1 MSDLQLQPSHCL
13 FPRLGTGYFRVM
25 HEYVVADVFTHE
37 PLHGNPVAVF
47 LDATALTAARMQRI
61 ACEMNLSETVFVLP
75 PERDGDVRV
84 RIFTPVNELPFAGHP
99 TLGTAIVLAG
109 DRDRLLME
117 TAMGM
122 VPFIYDRSWPAALAA
137 RMRQPV
143 PTWEPY
149 EHAEHLLDALG
160 VAGSTLPVEIYRN
173 GPRHVYVGL
182 PDVPALSALRP
193 DQRALAEHL
202 DVATNCFTGSG
213 DSWRMRMFSPAY
225 GVAEDAAT
233 GSAAGPLAVHLARR
247 GVIPFGKQIEI
258 WQGVEMGRPSRMLAT
273 AWGNGDHVD
282 EVEVCGCAVVVAR
295 GTFYG

>member
-1 MSDLQLQPSHCL
+1 
-13 FPRLGTGYFRVM
+13 M
-25 HEYVVADVFTHE
+25 HEYVVADVFTEE
-37 PLHGNPVAVF
+37 PLSGNPVAVF
-47 LDATALTAARMQRI
+47 LSAAGLSAERMQRL
-61 ACEMNLSETVFVLP
+61 ARELNLSETVFVLP
-75 PERDGDVRV
+75 AERDGDVRV

-117 TAMGM
+117 TTMGTI
-122 VPFIYDRSWPAALAA
+122 PFTYDRSRPVLAA
-137 RMRQPV
+137 RMCQPV

-149 EHAEHLLDALG
+149 EHTEHLLEALG
-160 VAGSTLPVEIYRN
+160 IAGSTLPVEVYRN

-182 PDVPALSALRP
+182 PDVAALSAVRP

-202 DVATNCFTGSG
+202 DVAANCFAPAG
-213 DSWRMRMFSPAY
+213 DSWRLRMFSPAY

-247 GVIPFGKQIEI
+247 GLIPYGSRIEI
-258 WQGVEMGRPSRMLAT
+258 WQGVDMGRPSRMLA
-273 AWGNGDHVD
+273 AARGEGERVD
-282 EVEVCGCAVVVAR
+282 QVEVAGSAVVVAR